1 MSSRDTRGRHPLMSV
16 VGAALA
22 LVLLAT
28 IAFALA
34 RAGRSVRLAIIPDSF
49 DPEGATFLVFGF
61 TGLMSFLSVL
71 LVMDR
76 DPYAD
81 RIAGRER
88 PGPPAGQRRLFTSEP
103 YRGLVSIGAVF
114 GACLALG
121 ALLWR
126 LMAGEVGD
134 GDSFW
139 AGYGSR
145 PLTVLTLFLAVWASS
160 ALGTSALSLMISVR
174 RRQGIAVLLALAS
187 VLLGCGVAVLFWWMT
202 TMPETVPLLISVV
215 ALPLSLLLLKAA
227 HARMARAVGREKV
240 QEAAQATAPPPAPQ
254 PAPGTATWPPPGT
267 PPPGQAPQRAPGQT
281 PEQ

>member
-1 MSSRDTRGRHPLMSV
+1 MSV